1 MRRRTV
7 VMKNRNWMIYIMAF
21 FACML
26 ASCSEEL
33 EVYGSGEEVNGR
45 SFTLQLRASGD
56 TTEAGE
62 DDYNENRIAAVS
74 VFFFTDTETATCS
87 YMKRNI
93 PTNNSNT
100 LNVPLDDTFK
110 PGKYFIF
117 VLANVPVHQEPIT
130 GKFTLN
136 QMKKE
141 LMYTQLSSADKP
153 EDAFVMQGLTE
164 KVEVASGAQGGT
176 VTLSRLAAKIVL
188 LPTIKSPIEIDG
200 VTYTAEVDRMDV
212 ALHHVTNYVHP
223 DGTELTREEYNRLT
237 SEEKEKTF
245 TTTDPRKYKSVT
257 APGAAEAYVH
267 IPFYSY
273 PHTWLAY
280 TETSQLV
287 QSEKQTYLTFRIPW
301 TCTKNGVQLST
312 NYYYR
317 VPVTNEIIS
326 GSDGKKYRS
335 LKSNTLYKIKM
346 NVGVLGS
353 IDPGQVTPDV
363 DLKYEISDWKSVGIS
378 ADVNKY
384 KYLELETNY
393 VEMNNESRADIGL
406 TSSSDVTAK
415 VVKITYPDYSRED
428 IGQST
433 MTEQDKPVEPDIND
447 YGGWF
452 EPSMNQYY
460 KDLAKYKEE
469 LAEWESFFGENA
481 TSIQPYGQTLVF
493 QHELPSTVYVPWT
506 FTIEV
511 TNKEGLTQELT
522 ITQYPPIYI
531 TGEYNSE
538 GRTNRFVYGKNG
550 NQNVNDDGDYSL
562 GNANDPSGNSTN
574 NNKNQ
579 YTIHVTQLD
588 AGDESKYIIGDPR
601 NPTPTKLS
609 SLEKYGTTS
618 QKGLQSYLKTRG
630 ETGTEREYD
639 RMIAPVFKIASSWGV
654 VTSGSID
661 YAHAQKRCAS
671 YQENGYPAGRWRIPT
686 EGEIEFIVSLSNMG
700 YIPKLFGGDYYA
712 SSKRYYIGG
721 DEGTEGKFGGTAG
734 SNNGNRSVRC
744 VYDVWYWGDEKL
756 ANPNVFTWGDT
767 EPIRPNN

>member
-1 MRRRTV
+1 
-7 VMKNRNWMIYIMAF
+7 MIYIMAF

-62 DDYNENRIAAVS
+62 DAYNENRIAAVS

-110 PGKYFIF
+110 PGEYFIF

-136 QMKKE
+136 QMKEK

-153 EDAFVMQGLTE
+153 EEAFVMQGITE

-188 LPTIKSPIEIDG
+188 LPTIKSPIKIDG

-223 DGTELTREEYNRLT
+223 DGTELTREEYNYRLT
-237 SEEKEKTF
+237 PEEKEKTF
-245 TTTDPRKYKSVT
+245 TTTDPRKYKSVM
-257 APGAAEAYVH
+257 APGAAAAYVH

-326 GSDGKKYRS
+326 GSDGKGYRS

-384 KYLELETNY
+384 NYLELETNY
-393 VEMNNESRADIGL
+393 VEMNNESRADIGV

-415 VVKITYPDYSRED
+415 VVKITYPDYSREN

-433 MTEQDKPVEPDIND
+433 MTEQDKPVEPNRND
-447 YGGWF
+447 DKYWI
-452 EPSMNQYY
+452 
-460 KDLAKYKEE
+460 DLGLLGRYFKEKVWNADVAKYEDE
-469 LAEWESFFGENA
+469 LKKWESFFGENA

-506 FTIEV
+506 FTIDV
-511 TNKEGLTQELT
+511 TNKEGLTQKLT

-531 TGEYNSE
+531 TGENNRNGSS
-538 GRTNRFVYGKNG
+538 NRFVYGSQRTSASDDNG
-550 NQNVNDDGDYSL
+550 SSL
-562 GNANDPSGNSTN
+562 GGAHNPSSASN
-574 NNKNQ
+574 NNQNQ

-588 AGDESKYIIGDPR
+588 AEDESKYIIGDPR
-601 NPTPTKLS
+601 NPSHTQLRA
-609 SLEKYGTTS
+609 LEKYGTP
-618 QKGLQSYLKTRG
+618 KGLQRYLKTKG
-630 ETGTEREYD
+630 ESSTEREYD

-654 VTSGSID
+654 TNNIS
-661 YAHAQKRCAS
+661 YAQAQKRCAS

-686 EGEIEFIVSLSNMG
+686 EGEIEFIVGLSNAG
-700 YIPKLFGGDYYA
+700 YIPELFDGEYFA
-712 SSKRYYIGG
+712 SSQRYYHGAVGG
-721 DEGTEGKFGGTAG
+721 TGGFSGTAG
-734 SNNGNRSVRC
+734 SNRGSYAVRC
-744 VYDVWYWGDEKL
+744 VYDVWYWGDKKID
-756 ANPNVFTWGDT
+756 NPNVFTWGDT

>member
-1 MRRRTV
+1 
-7 VMKNRNWMIYIMAF
+7 MIYIMAF

-62 DDYNENRIAAVS
+62 DAYNENRIAAVS

-110 PGKYFIF
+110 PGEYFIF

-136 QMKKE
+136 QMKEK

-153 EDAFVMQGLTE
+153 EEAFVMQGITE
-164 KVEVASGAQGGT
+164 KVEVASGALGGT

-188 LPTIKSPIEIDG
+188 LPTIKSPIKIDG

-223 DGTELTREEYNRLT
+223 DGTELTREEYNKRLT

-257 APGAAEAYVH
+257 APGAAAAYVH

-326 GSDGKKYRS
+326 GSDGKGYRS

-384 KYLELETNY
+384 NYLELETNY

-415 VVKITYPDYSRED
+415 VVKITYPDYSGTT
-428 IGQST
+428 IKPAVT
-433 MTEQDKPVEPDIND
+433 MTEPVKPNREDFTGLWAEYKYQQALKRYESDLKTWN
-447 YGGWF
+447 
-452 EPSMNQYY
+452 NQ
-460 KDLAKYKEE
+460 
-469 LAEWESFFGENA
+469 SNFV
-481 TSIQPYGQTLVF
+481 TVYGQSITFEHAV
-493 QHELPSTVYVPWT
+493 SADVYVPYT
-506 FTIEV
+506 YTIEV
-511 TNKEGLTQELT
+511 TNKDGQKQELT

-531 TGEYNSE
+531 TGEYNSN
-538 GRTNRFVYGKNG
+538 GSSNRFVYGETTNETLVGKG
-550 NQNVNDDGDYSL
+550 WDAFYTVVDDNNKSL
-562 GNANDPSGNSTN
+562 GGAHDPGDGSSSN

-588 AGDESKYIIGDPR
+588 AADESKYIIGDPR
-601 NPTPTKLS
+601 DPTPTKLS
-609 SLEKYGTTS
+609 NLTKYGTSS

-630 ETGTEREYD
+630 ETETEREYD

-654 VTSGSID
+654 VTKGSID
-661 YAHAQKRCAS
+661 YAQAQKRCAS

-686 EGEIEFIVSLSNMG
+686 EGEIEFIVSLSNKG